1 MFEGK
6 KHEERTLEV
15 RVVNGGEAAGCKE
28 KEDSADQQAEPLWQ
42 DCAELPRVCI
52 GMPPLQSELGRR
64 AQWAVVAEEWQASRG
79 YGART
84 TLVGRPCR
92 KTCVRATYL

>member
-1 MFEGK
+1 MEP
-6 KHEERTLEV
+6 LQQ
-15 RVVNGGEAAGCKE
+15 EANIE
-28 KEDSADQQAEPLWQ
+28 KEMGDSADQLAVQQWWDGAEQP
-42 DCAELPRVCI
+42 PVCI

-92 KTCVRATYL
+92 KMCVRATYL